1 MFAFLK
7 LPYMYARLN
16 LIDTFITSQEHGK
29 SHDEVIHCISGIPTV
44 WEKGQMYF
52 ENCL

>member
-16 LIDTFITSQEHGK
+16 LIDTFITSEEHGK

-44 WEKGQMYF
+44 WEKGQM
-52 ENCL
+52 